1 VIVNTEETNPHSTAM
16 IVSSYVRHHTLIPEQ
31 LSDLITAVHHA
42 LSNLGQ
48 PIRTEEVLVPA
59 VSVRRSVHQD
69 YVVCLDC
76 GYRGKTLRRH
86 ISTRHGLNRDEYR
99 KRWGLRSDHPLTAPA
114 YSERRSTLAKARGLG
129 RKSTA
134 QASLEVSPPVAPTP
148 VDVDLGS
155 EAKPARRRS
164 RAASKSADLA
174 SEAVAEPTPT
184 RSRRSRSASK
194 SLTADGGN
202 EAVAEPKSAKKRR
215 PRSRVASTQPEQ
227 TSSPTAES

>member
-1 VIVNTEETNPHSTAM
+1 MNTEETDPHSTVM
-16 IVSSYVRHHTLIPEQ
+16 IVSSYVRHHAVRPEQ
-31 LSDLITAVHHA
+31 LSDLIATVHRA
-42 LSNLGQ
+42 IGQIGQ
-48 PIRTEEVLVPA
+48 PVAPEQVLVPA

-86 ISTRHGLNRDEYR
+86 ISTRHGLSRDEYR

-134 QASLEVSPPVAPTP
+134 QASLEVSPPAAPTP
-148 VDVDLGS
+148 VHVDLGS

-164 RAASKSADLA
+164 RAASKSADVTT
-174 SEAVAEPTPT
+174 EAVAARTPT
-184 RSRRSRSASK
+184 RRRRSPSISK
-194 SLTADGGN
+194 SLTADSGN
-202 EAVAEPKSAKKRR
+202 EVVAEPKSATKRR
-215 PRSRVASTQPEQ
+215 PRPRVASTPPEQ
-227 TSSPTAES
+227 TSSPTAET

>member
-1 VIVNTEETNPHSTAM
+1 MNTEKIDPRLTAK
-16 IVSSYVRHHTLIPEQ
+16 VVRSYVVQHRVRPEQ
-31 LSDLITAVHHA
+31 LSDLITSVHQA
-42 LSNLGQ
+42 FGQLGQ
-48 PIRTEEVLVPA
+48 PVQPEEVLVPA
-59 VSVRRSVHQD
+59 VSIRRSVHQD

-134 QASLEVSPPVAPTP
+134 QASMEVSPPAAPTP
-148 VDVDLGS
+148 VDVDLAS
-155 EAKPARRRS
+155 EAKPAGRRS

-184 RSRRSRSASK
+184 RRRRSRSASK
-194 SLTADGGN
+194 SLTADSGN
-202 EAVAEPKSAKKRR
+202 EAVAEPKAARKRR

-227 TSSPTAES
+227 TSSPTAET